1 LRAFALNERHFSYQK
16 RVSVNKPIK
25 VAVTGAAGQIGYA
38 LIFRMASGQMFGP
51 QTEIELQLLELEQAL
66 GALQGVVME
75 LEDCAFPLLRGVRYG
90 CDVNDAMRDVN
101 WAVLV
106 GAVPRK
112 AGMERSDLLRVNG
125 AIFTE
130 QGRAIDAHAADDVQ
144 VFVVGNPANT
154 NCLIA
159 MNNAPRIPRD
169 RFFAMTTLD
178 ELRARAQ
185 LARKSGTHVSDIA
198 QMVIWGNHSTTQYPD
213 FAHARIGGRAAHEA
227 IADRAWLENE
237 FLATVQNRGAE
248 VIKTRGA
255 SSAASAANAAI
266 VGVHNLTHETPPG
279 EWYSVGRCS
288 HGEYGVDPGLIFS
301 FPSRTENGVSRIV
314 EGLEHGNFAQT
325 KLAATLDELR
335 KERDA
340 VKELGLIPAN

>member
-1 LRAFALNERHFSYQK
+1 VKK
-16 RVSVNKPIK
+16 RIK

-51 QTEIELQLLELEQAL
+51 DTELELQLLELEQAL
-66 GALQGVVME
+66 GALGGVAME
-75 LEDCAFPLLRGVRYG
+75 LEDCAFPLLKNVRYG
-90 CDVNDAMRDVN
+90 SDAGEAMRDVN
-101 WAVLV
+101 WAILV

-130 QGRAIDAHAADDVQ
+130 QGQALNANAAADVQ

-159 MNNAPRIPRD
+159 MNNAPKITTD

-185 LARKSGTHVSDIA
+185 LARKAGIDVTEIA
-198 QMVIWGNHSTTQYPD
+198 QMAIWGNHSTTQYPD
-213 FAHARIGGRAAHEA
+213 FIHAKIGGRPAHDVV
-227 IADRAWLENE
+227 ADREWLESN
-237 FLATVQNRGAE
+237 FIPTVQNRGAE
-248 VIKTRGA
+248 VIKQRGA

-266 VGVHNLTHETPPG
+266 VGVYNLTHDTPAG
-279 EWYSVGRCS
+279 EYYSVGRSS
-288 HGEYGVDPGLIFS
+288 HGEYGVDPGLVFS

-314 EGLEHGNFAQT
+314 EGLAHDDFGRT
-325 KLAATLDELR
+325 KIEATLEELR

-340 VKELGLIPAN
+340 VKELGLIPG